1 LREIANQYNKDK
13 KEKLLS
19 QFGSCCFACG
29 STENLQFDHLD
40 KHNKRGNVTTILYT
54 RGFDEAL
61 EEAKKCQLLCDKCHR
76 IKTTIHHD
84 NQSLLNGTRISKVEY
99 KGDEI
104 IVTLKSSNAM

>member
-1 LREIANQYNKDK
+1 MWRRRIKEQWDNQCAY
-13 KEKLLS
+13 
-19 QFGSCCFACG
+19 CG

-84 NQSLLNGTRISKVEY
+84 NQSLLYGTRIAKVEY

-104 IVTLKSSNAM
+104 IVTLKSTNDLL